1 MKKDNPPIQYI
12 KGFTEFYKLKFKVN
26 SNVLIPRPETEI
38 LVDHTIKLLKDELT
52 SNEQRVTTVIDIG
65 TGSGCIAI
73 SIAKNLPNVKIW
85 AIDISEKALE
95 VAQLNSKFHKTEKK
109 IFFLKDDLI
118 SSFQQAPD
126 LIVTNLPY
134 IPHWR
139 INNLDPMVID
149 FEPRIALEGGRDGFD
164 VYRKLF
170 DQMNEKKFYPKHL
183 IAEIDDTHHDF
194 VLQEMKRT
202 FPNAE
207 AKLIKDLHK
216 VDRFLLLTF

>member
-1 MKKDNPPIQYI
+1 MKLQPPIQYI

-38 LVDHTIKLLKDELT
+38 LVDKALKLNPK
-52 SNEQRVTTVIDIG
+52 TVIDVG

-73 SIAKNLPNVKIW
+73 SIAKNLPDVKIW

-95 VAQLNSKFHKTEKK
+95 VAQANSKFHKTGKK

-118 SSFQQAPD
+118 SSFKQAPD
-126 LIVTNLPY
+126 LIVANLPY

-139 INNLDPMVID
+139 VNNLDPMVID

-170 DQMNEKKFYPKHL
+170 QQMNEKKLYPKHL
-183 IAEIDDTHHDF
+183 IAEIDDTHHNF

-202 FPNAE
+202 FPPAKAE
-207 AKLIKDLHK
+207 LLKDLHK
-216 VDRFLLLTF
+216 IDRFLLLTF